1 MSKFMFESSKT
12 VRQSIFADS
21 CFRPTRRAFT
31 LIELLVV
38 IAIIAILAALLLPAL
53 SKAKDRAKLIACTS
67 NLRQWGMAIRMY
79 IDDNGDRIPRDG
91 MDTSG
96 QYPGSNGAENDLNAW
111 FNLLPP
117 YMGEKNLKDYFPPA
131 VALPGNPVLRAE
143 LVPFPGGKGK
153 IWHCPSAFMSS
164 GTIANAALLAGQG
177 VDGFFSYDMNL
188 DLKIDPTIA
197 DDSTRMKYPDMPKAT
212 TFRQPVATV
221 FMFDCAFD
229 PITEF
234 PDDFDQH
241 ALAAAAV
248 EFAVE
253 NLFPR
258 AEIQFAFR
266 DGHNDFA
273 AHDLAFQVRVR
284 VVLAGAV
291 VLVLR
296 NRLVRREFFQPHI
309 IIVQQAIL
317 GVVDINAGGDVH
329 GVDEAK
335 ALLHAA
341 LADQLLNRAG
351 DVEVIAPMRRFK
363 PEMFGQAFHP
373 PPPDAVKSPPPP
385 NRRLRA
391 CRGPSCRRRAI

>member
-1 MSKFMFESSKT
+1 MFESSKT

-229 PITEF
+229 PITEVVNSSPTYNSVNPANRYNSIGVRHDIGTVMNF
-234 PDDFDQH
+234 C
-241 ALAAAAV
+241 
-248 EFAVE
+248 
-253 NLFPR
+253 
-258 AEIQFAFR
+258 
-266 DGHNDFA
+266 DGHAYYFK
-273 AHDLAFQVRVR
+273 
-284 VVLAGAV
+284 
-291 VLVLR
+291 
-296 NRLVRREFFQPHI
+296 
-309 IIVQQAIL
+309 
-317 GVVDINAGGDVH
+317 INAVTN
-329 GVDEAK
+329 K
-335 ALLHAA
+335 T
-341 LADQLLNRAG
+341 
-351 DVEVIAPMRRFK
+351 RFGATSTGEPK
-363 PEMFGQAFHP
+363 N
-373 PPPDAVKSPPPP
+373 PDIIWNWAVRQQEP
-385 NRRLRA
+385 
-391 CRGPSCRRRAI
+391 